1 MRNVTFGHQ
10 THIYTFKLQI
20 AEQFQLESKVRR
32 VAGRGG
38 DINPSHQNP
47 ALIAAAFLT

>member
-10 THIYTFKLQI
+10 EHIYTFKLQI
-20 AEQFQLESKVRR
+20 AEQFQLESKVWRA
-32 VAGRGG
+32 AGRGG

>member
-1 MRNVTFGHQ
+1 MRSVTFGHQ
-10 THIYTFKLQI
+10 THIYTFKLQV
-20 AEQFQLESKVRR
+20 AEQFQLESKVWG

-47 ALIAAAFLT
+47 ALIAAAFLN